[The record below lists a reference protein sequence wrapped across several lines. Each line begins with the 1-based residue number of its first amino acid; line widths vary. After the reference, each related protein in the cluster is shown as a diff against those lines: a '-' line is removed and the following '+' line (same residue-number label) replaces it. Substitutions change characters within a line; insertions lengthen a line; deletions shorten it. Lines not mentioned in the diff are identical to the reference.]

1 VTAAVLPVG
10 LLLCAVGQAILLGPL
25 SIGDIGPDLFLLLV
39 FFLSQRLTAEA
50 ATIQGFLIGLTQDAL
65 SGGPL
70 GLRAFTDSL
79 LAFLAACLSRD
90 LYTETPL
97 AQFGLLFA
105 GSIGAGVLSL
115 ALFLFFFGA
124 MSPVSALLRVIIP
137 EAACTAG
144 AGVVLFSLPRIR
156 AAIARLV

>member
-1 VTAAVLPVG
+1 VWLPVG
-10 LLLCAVGQAILLGPL
+10 LLLSVVGQAILLEPVSVGG
-25 SIGDIGPDLFLLLV
+25 IRPDLYLLLV
-39 FFLSQRLTAEA
+39 FFLSQRLTPEA
-50 ATIQGFLIGLTQDAL
+50 ATLQGFLIGLTQDAL

-79 LAFLAACLSRD
+79 LAFLAARLSRD

-105 GSIGAGVLSL
+105 GSVGAGMLGL

-124 MSPVSALLRVIIP
+124 VSPVPAVLRVIIP
-137 EAACTAG
+137 EAAYTAA

-156 AAIARLV
+156 TALARLV